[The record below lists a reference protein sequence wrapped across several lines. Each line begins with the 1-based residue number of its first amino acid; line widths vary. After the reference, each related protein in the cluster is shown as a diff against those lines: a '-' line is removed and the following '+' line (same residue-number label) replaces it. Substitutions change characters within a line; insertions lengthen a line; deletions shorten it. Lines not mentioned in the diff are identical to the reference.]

1 MVDSTILIKAIFFI
15 IYYIHFG
22 FALRNPFM
30 CVIISRHKFL
40 FVFKFGLNV
49 FNNRIASFFPAFPDL
64 TPILFYCLTMF
75 ITLLQ
80 QGDVWNMVLQKQI
93 NK

>member
-1 MVDSTILIKAIFFI
+1 MVDSTILMKAVLVI

-22 FALRNPFM
+22 FPLRNPCM
-30 CVIISRHKFL
+30 WVIISRHKFL
-40 FVFKFGLNV
+40 FVFKFGLDV
-49 FNNRIASFFPAFPDL
+49 FSNRVASFFPAFPDL
-64 TPILFYCLTMF
+64 TPVLFYCLTTF

-80 QGDVWNMVLQKQI
+80 QGEMWTSALEKQI